1 MRSNLFETL
10 ILILSTM
17 LDKGSCLS
25 SKAFLGVMTEGV
37 ARGYYF
43 QEGRGARALSD
54 LMHLSIDLEPAG
66 HYCPL
71 AH

>member
-1 MRSNLFETL
+1 M
-10 ILILSTM
+10 
-17 LDKGSCLS
+17 S
-25 SKAFLGVMTEGV
+25 SKAFLGVMTERV

-43 QEGRGARALSD
+43 QEGRGARTLSD